1 MSQSTGTFKVKSW
14 DEKPLL
20 EAEGETKVNR
30 ASVAQSF
37 GGVIEGDA
45 QIEYLIAYPSSTY
58 ALFVG
63 IQKVSGSIDGRAGT
77 FAMEVRGTWEG
88 STAGGTLAVVPSSG
102 TGALSGLS
110 GEGTYQSTDPQGG
123 TITFEYRIG

>member
-1 MSQSTGTFKVKSW
+1 MSQGTGTFKVKSW

-20 EAEGETKVNR
+20 EAEGETKINR
-30 ASVAQSF
+30 ASVPQSLS
-37 GGVIEGDA
+37 GVIEGEG

-63 IQKVSGSIDGRAGT
+63 IQKVSGSVDGKAGT
-77 FAMEVRGTWEG
+77 FALEVRGTWEG
-88 STAGGTLAVVPSSG
+88 TTAGGTLAVVPNSG

-110 GEGTYQSTDPQGG
+110 GQGTYTSTDPQGG
-123 TITFEYRIG
+123 TLTFEYKLD